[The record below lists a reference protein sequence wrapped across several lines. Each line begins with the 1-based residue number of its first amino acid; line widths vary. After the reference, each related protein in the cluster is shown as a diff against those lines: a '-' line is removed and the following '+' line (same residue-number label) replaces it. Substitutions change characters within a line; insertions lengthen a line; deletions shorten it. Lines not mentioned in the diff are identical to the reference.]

1 MCQEET
7 RESLEGVF
15 LGGVINLGKNLL
27 KRFDSLYKLR
37 GYSLTSNGEI
47 GQEVFLRKNLA
58 CGTHYG
64 IGKFCLT
71 EAGGQQIDWVTEK
84 D

>member
-15 LGGVINLGKNLL
+15 PGGVINRGKNLL

-37 GYSLTSNGEI
+37 GWSLTSNGEI
-47 GQEVFLRKNLA
+47 
-58 CGTHYG
+58 
-64 IGKFCLT
+64 
-71 EAGGQQIDWVTEK
+71 
-84 D
+84 